1 VQRSPSVQRFTI
13 TELMCFDAVASEGS
27 FQAAAAKL
35 HRTHPS
41 VFAAVGKLERQAG
54 LRLLDRTSYR
64 VSLTDV
70 GKSFHR
76 QAKKLLRDLDALNT
90 LAAQLAMG
98 EETDLR
104 VVIGDL
110 CPLPETLGVLNRFFD
125 NCPNTRLHLHFE
137 VISGPWE
144 RLFDGDADLILH
156 HVDKSDQRLEFIDL
170 FPVHVVPVVAPGFL
184 PFPVTDSVTPEQ
196 MRGFVQC
203 IIRDSARHT
212 EPPDYFLIEG
222 APSCTVADQLMKKE
236 IILQG
241 MGWGHMPR
249 FLVESELASGQ
260 LVSIQGRHL
269 PGGVEEIVAA
279 RRRGIPHGPMA
290 NRLWRFIEEQA
301 VSLGRNAAA
310 GG

>member
-1 VQRSPSVQRFTI
+1 VQRFTI

-110 CPLPETLGVLNRFFD
+110 CPLPETLGLLNRFFD

-144 RLFDGDADLILH
+144 RLFDGEADLILH

-170 FPVHVVPVVAPGFL
+170 YPVQVVPVVAPGFL
-184 PFPVTDSVTPEQ
+184 PFPATDSVTPEQ
-196 MRGFVQC
+196 MHGFVQC

-222 APSCTVADQLMKKE
+222 AHSCTVADQLMKKE

-269 PGGVEEIVAA
+269 PGGVAEIVAA

-290 NRLWRFIEEQA
+290 NRLWRFIKEQA

>member
-1 VQRSPSVQRFTI
+1 MQRFTL
-13 TELMCFDAVASEGS
+13 TELMCFDAVADQGS
-27 FQAAAAKL
+27 FQAAAVKL

-64 VSLTDV
+64 VTLTDI

-76 QAKKLLRDLDALNT
+76 QTKKLLRNLDALNT
-90 LAAQLAMG
+90 LTAQLAMG
-98 EETDLR
+98 EETDIR

-110 CPLPETLGVLNRFFD
+110 CPLPETLGLLNRFFD

-137 VISGPWE
+137 SISGPWE

-156 HVDKSDQRLEFIDL
+156 HVNKSDQRLEFIDL
-170 FPVHVVPVVAPGFL
+170 YPVQVVPVVAPGFL
-184 PFPVTDSVTPEQ
+184 PFPVSDFLTPDQ
-196 MRGFVQC
+196 MQGFVQC

-212 EPPDYFLIEG
+212 EPPNYFLIEG
-222 APSCTVADQLMKKE
+222 ARSCTVADQLMKKQ

-241 MGWGHMPR
+241 MGWGHMPK
-249 FLVESELASGQ
+249 FLVESELASGH
-260 LVSIQGRHL
+260 LLSIQGRHF
-269 PGGVEEIVAA
+269 PGVVADIVAA
-279 RRRGIPHGPMA
+279 RRRGVPHGPMA

-301 VSLGRNAAA
+301 GRVAM
-310 GG
+310 

>member
-1 VQRSPSVQRFTI
+1 MQRFTI
-13 TELMCFDAVASEGS
+13 TELICFDAVAREGS

-54 LRLLDRTSYR
+54 LRLLARASYR
-64 VSLTDV
+64 VGLTDI

-76 QAKKLLRDLDALNT
+76 QAQKLLGELDALNT

-110 CPLPETLGVLNRFFD
+110 CPLPETMGLLNRFFD

-144 RLFDGDADLILH
+144 RLFDGEADLILH
-156 HVDKSDQRLEFIDL
+156 HVNKSDQRLEFIDL
-170 FPVHVVPVVAPGFL
+170 YPVQVLPVVAPGFL
-184 PFPVTDSVTPEQ
+184 PFPASDSLTPEQ
-196 MRGFVQC
+196 MKNFVQC
-203 IIRDSARHT
+203 IIRDSARHS
-212 EPPDYFLIEG
+212 EPPSYFVIEG
-222 APSCTVADQLMKKE
+222 ARSCTVADQLMKKQ

-241 MGWGHMPR
+241 LGWGHMPR
-249 FLVESELASGQ
+249 FLIESELASGQ

-269 PGGVEEIVAA
+269 PGIIADIVAA

-301 VSLGRNAAA
+301 GPYRGDAAA
-310 GG
+310 GGEKPGTR